1 MKRREFLGA
10 CAAGLFVAR
19 KPAYA
24 ETVQVHYRQ
33 PPPYQQYIRLLEAG
47 RDQFPEEKDAM
58 ALAARLHGMERG
70 AMLTK

>member
-10 CAAGLFVAR
+10 CAAGLLMAR

-33 PPPYQQYIRLLEAG
+33 PPPYQQYIPLLEAG
-47 RDQFPEEKDAM
+47 RDQFPEEKEAR
-58 ALAARLHGMERG
+58 AL
-70 AMLTK
+70 